1 MQHRALGRGLE
12 ALIPNANTATQAR
25 PAAHTQAYKDYVVD
39 IRIDKI
45 KPNKHQPRKQFDEQK
60 IKELMETIREK
71 GVINPILVRAVG
83 SEYEIIA
90 GERRWRAMSQMG
102 LAEIPAIVKDVSDH
116 DMFELSLIE
125 NIQREDL
132 NPLEEAEA
140 YQHLISDFGLTQEEL
155 SKRIGKD
162 RSSIANILRLLKLP
176 EDIKGYIING
186 VISAGHARA
195 ILSLETPTK
204 QDYLFRR
211 IVKQNL
217 TVRQAEDIV
226 KKVKGRGLKERK
238 EKGHD
243 VEVLEIEQELQR
255 IFAAQVK
262 ISHRDNKGKIEI
274 SFYSDDDFDRILGML
289 RRR

>member
-1 MQHRALGRGLE
+1 MHRALGKGLE
-12 ALIPNANTATQAR
+12 ALIPNTTLTQNQ
-25 PAAHTQAYKDYVVD
+25 PAVTQQAYKDSVVN
-39 IRIDKI
+39 IQIDKI
-45 KPNKHQPRKQFDEQK
+45 KPNKYQSRKQFDEEK
-60 IKELMETIREK
+60 LKELIDTIREK
-71 GVINPILVRAVG
+71 GVINPILVRSVG
-83 SEYEIIA
+83 NEYEIIA
-90 GERRWRAMSQMG
+90 GERRWRAVTQMG
-102 LAEIPAIVKDVSDH
+102 LPEIPAIVKDVSDR

-140 YQHLISDFGLTQEEL
+140 YQHLINDFGLTQEDL

-176 EDIKGYIING
+176 EDIKGYIADG

-211 IVKQNL
+211 IIKQNL

-226 KKVKGRGLKERK
+226 KKVKGRGLRERK
-238 EKGHD
+238 EKGQD
-243 VEVLEIEQELQR
+243 VELLEIEQELQR
-255 IFAAQVK
+255 IFATHVK
-262 ISHRDNKGKIEI
+262 ISQRDNKGKIEI
-274 SFYSDDDFDRILGML
+274 TFYSSEDFDRILGIL
-289 RRR
+289 RKK

>member
-1 MQHRALGRGLE
+1 MQHRALGKGLE
-12 ALIPNANTATQAR
+12 ALIPRAKGITQEQ
-25 PAAHTQAYKDYVVD
+25 PAASNQAYKDYVVN
-39 IRIDKI
+39 IKI
-45 KPNKHQPRKQFDEQK
+45 EKVRPNKHQPRKQFDEQK
-60 IKELMETIREK
+60 LKELMDTIKEK
-71 GVINPILVRAVG
+71 GVINPILVRTVG

-90 GERRWRAMSQMG
+90 GERRWRAVTQMG
-102 LAEIPAIVKDVSDH
+102 LPEIPAIVKDVSDR

-140 YQHLISDFGLTQEEL
+140 YQHLLGDYGLTQEEL
-155 SKRIGKD
+155 SKKIGKD
-162 RSSIANILRLLKLP
+162 RSSISNILRLLKLP
-176 EDIKGYIING
+176 DDIKGYIVDG

-211 IVKQNL
+211 IIKQNL

-238 EKGHD
+238 EKGQD
-243 VEVLEIEQELQR
+243 VELLEIEQELQR
-255 IFAAQVK
+255 IFATQIK

-274 SFYSDDDFDRILGML
+274 NFFSDDDFDRIITLL
-289 RRR
+289 RKK